1 MSLNVALLV
10 GYFGFLLGGFV
21 LHSRP
26 VVHPWLFL
34 LRSFFPKWQFFHA
47 LGRTPRL
54 YFRGQTADEWS
65 DWRKFMPRGARRVRD
80 LFHNPQV
87 NLALSEQNLV
97 ELLANDLV
105 TCADDAA
112 ALRLVSYRMVDRL
125 ARLKAG
131 AISGLCAYQ
140 FRICLER
147 PGAPPDFES
156 DTILLSPISP
166 AYGWER

>member
-125 ARLKAG
+125 VREKVESS
-131 AISGLCAYQ
+131 SGLNAYQ

-147 PGAPPDFES
+147 PGAAADF
-156 DTILLSPISP
+156 DADAILHSPVLP
-166 AYGWER
+166 MNPWEA